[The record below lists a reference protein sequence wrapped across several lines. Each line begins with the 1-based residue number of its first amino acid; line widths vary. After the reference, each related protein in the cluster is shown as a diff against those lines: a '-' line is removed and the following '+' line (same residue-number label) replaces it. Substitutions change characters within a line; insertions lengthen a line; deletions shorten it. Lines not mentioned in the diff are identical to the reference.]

1 MRLFY
6 TLFFVANAN
15 CYQYYAG
22 NFFTGSVVMMERGRG
37 PVLAK
42 FMRLLHSYS
51 SMLVLVLLLFFAITG
66 ITLNHPDLL
75 YSTAGKSSRQ
85 QVLTLPETLQYSDL
99 PQSDSEQA
107 AVASQFRDWLSREH
121 QVKASVFSYQFD
133 TDDSLLELDFKRPA
147 GYASVV
153 VDFAANTAELELEFN
168 GYLAL
173 LNDLHKGRNAGLS
186 WLLLIDLTA
195 VACIIFALTGFYLML
210 KQATRRSVGNS
221 LAMLGIFISLF
232 AYILSLH

>member
-1 MRLFY
+1 MI
-6 TLFFVANAN
+6 
-15 CYQYYAG
+15 
-22 NFFTGSVVMMERGRG
+22 ERSRG
-37 PVLAK
+37 PALAK

-75 YSTAGKSSRQ
+75 YSTTGKSNRQ
-85 QVLTLPETLQYSDL
+85 LTLPLPDALQYADL
-99 PQSDSEQA
+99 PQSDREQKVIA
-107 AVASQFRDWLSREH
+107 LQFRDWLSNEH
-121 QVKASVFSYQFD
+121 QVKASVFSYQFEI
-133 TDDSLLELDFKRPA
+133 DDSLLELDFKRPA

-153 VDFAANTAELELEFN
+153 VDFAANTVELEQEFN

-173 LNDLHKGRNAGLS
+173 LNDLHKGRNAGTS
-186 WLLLIDLTA
+186 WVILIDLTA
-195 VACIIFALTGFYLML
+195 VACIVFALTGFYLML
-210 KQATRRSVGNS
+210 KQASRRSVGNI

>member
-1 MRLFY
+1 
-6 TLFFVANAN
+6 
-15 CYQYYAG
+15 
-22 NFFTGSVVMMERGRG
+22 MELT
-37 PVLAK
+37 PPLLQLATQA
-42 FMRLLHSYS
+42 LD
-51 SMLVLVLLLFFAITG
+51 LV
-66 ITLNHPDLL
+66 
-75 YSTAGKSSRQ
+75 
-85 QVLTLPETLQYSDL
+85 
-99 PQSDSEQA
+99 
-107 AVASQFRDWLSREH
+107 
-121 QVKASVFSYQFD
+121 
-133 TDDSLLELDFKRPA
+133 LDFKRPA

-210 KQATRRSVGNS
+210 KQASRRSVGNI
-221 LAMLGIFISLF
+221 LAMLGIFISMF